1 MIVLHQS
8 ATEENRQSAKTHL
21 DEILLILARPGGYA
35 KLSPQQRKFV
45 VGITL
50 AAIIPVDKRIR
61 NVELERLT
69 LLLKTSMQVTGSAA
83 LESIAVA
90 EGQLDLQLPVQL
102 LAKSLQDLLGIE
114 DRCNLISNL
123 WEIALCDNELHSHEE
138 QMVYKVADL
147 SGVPRK
153 KVAELMARAAART

>member
-147 SGVPRK
+147 SGVPLK